1 MNQASFK
8 YYIWILESNGT
19 YFIPYIC
26 QNQYSNLGYS
36 AGTLLGSSS
45 RGGAVTGILVGTL
58 LLPIKASH
66 CAISGQDD
74 YSLFCILAA
83 QIWTSGPPCIGLQ
96 RIKKRVHI
104 VQKAFEIA
112 LQLMLKMPKLSQLEV
127 V

>member
-1 MNQASFK
+1 MCATMNQASFK

-58 LLPIKASH
+58 PLPIKASH
-66 CAISGQDD
+66 CAISGHHD
-74 YSLFCILAA
+74 YSLSCILAA
-83 QIWTSGPPCIGLQ
+83 QIWTTMHWLAKDKEKGAYSSEG
-96 RIKKRVHI
+96 
-104 VQKAFEIA
+104 F
-112 LQLMLKMPKLSQLEV
+112 
-127 V
+127 